1 MAFLPFV
8 AEKVIEMFY
17 HIIKNED
24 LQDDDDEDNT
34 KVPDINIDNKQTS
47 LQKKGGVLKNKI
59 KFVSKQLKMQR
70 LLREK
75 SEDIIEIK
83 EKANNHKQP
92 FGILQEGSEAIEQF
106 KKAKTT
112 DMKNE
117 RRPT

>member
-1 MAFLPFV
+1 M
-8 AEKVIEMFY
+8 
-17 HIIKNED
+17 
-24 LQDDDDEDNT
+24 
-34 KVPDINIDNKQTS
+34 
-47 LQKKGGVLKNKI
+47 GVKE
-59 KFVSKQLKMQR
+59 SKRGYKSIQQSTEEQR
-70 LLREK
+70 LLKRVKE
-75 SEDIIEIK
+75 S